1 MKVLLTGSSGFLGS
15 EILKYFIQNNIEIKT
30 LGRSL
35 TNNIRI
41 DLTKDTYN
49 NNINYDLIIHA
60 AGKAHDNN
68 NNTFHDVNYLGTKNL
83 LNSLITN
90 PPKSFVFIST
100 VAVYGRTEG
109 ELISENHPLN
119 AIDDYGKS
127 KIEAEK
133 LIINWCNKFNVC
145 FTILRLPLIVGQN
158 PPGNLKKMINA
169 IKNNYFFTVNGG
181 TARKSMVLAADVAK
195 YILIS
200 SNIGGIY
207 NLTDGTHPSFR
218 ELSCLIAKKYKIHFI
233 LNIPTNFI
241 NLFYKFNKLC
251 NNKFSNQAFLLKKLS
266 LSLTFDDEKARSN
279 FNWSPSSV
287 LNVNFY

>member
-15 EILKYFIQNNIEIKT
+15 EILKYFIQNNIDIKT
-30 LGRSL
+30 LGRSVS
-35 TNNIRI
+35 NNIRI
-41 DLTKDTYN
+41 DLVKDTYN
-49 NNINYDLIIHA
+49 INTNFDLIVHS

-68 NNTFHDVNYLGTKNL
+68 NYSFHDVNYLGTKNL

-100 VAVYGRTEG
+100 VAVYGRNEG
-109 ELISENHPLN
+109 ELISEKHPLT

-127 KIEAEK
+127 KIDAEK
-133 LIINWCNKFNVC
+133 LIINWCNKFNVS
-145 FTILRLPLIVGQN
+145 FTILRLPLIVGDN

-200 SNIGGIY
+200 ANIGGIY
-207 NLTDGTHPSFR
+207 NLTDGNHPSFR
-218 ELSCLIAKKYKIHFI
+218 ELSCIIASKYRKHFI
-233 LNIPTNFI
+233 FNIPNI
-241 NLFYKFNKLC
+241 LLNLFFKFNKIC
-251 NNKFSNQAFLLKKLS
+251 NNKFSNQVILLKKMS
-266 LSLTFDDEKARSN
+266 LSLTFDDEKARSK

-287 LNVNFY
+287 LNAKFY

>member
-15 EILKYFIQNNIEIKT
+15 EILKYFIQNNIDIKT
-30 LGRSL
+30 LGRSVS
-35 TNNIRI
+35 NNIRI
-41 DLTKDTYN
+41 DLVKDTYN
-49 NNINYDLIIHA
+49 INTNFDLIVHS

-68 NNTFHDVNYLGTKNL
+68 NYSFHDVNYLGTKNL

-100 VAVYGRTEG
+100 VAVYGRNEG
-109 ELISENHPLN
+109 ELITEKHPLT

-127 KIEAEK
+127 KIDAEK
-133 LIINWCNKFNVC
+133 LIINWCNKFNVS
-145 FTILRLPLIVGQN
+145 FTILRLPLIVGDN

-200 SNIGGIY
+200 ANIGGIY
-207 NLTDGTHPSFR
+207 NLTDGNHPSFH
-218 ELSCLIAKKYKIHFI
+218 ELSCIIASKYRKHFI
-233 LNIPTNFI
+233 FNIPNI
-241 NLFYKFNKLC
+241 LLNLFFKFNKIC
-251 NNKFSNQAFLLKKLS
+251 NNRFSNQVILLKKMS
-266 LSLTFDDEKARSN
+266 ISLTFDDEKARSK

-287 LNVNFY
+287 LNVKFY